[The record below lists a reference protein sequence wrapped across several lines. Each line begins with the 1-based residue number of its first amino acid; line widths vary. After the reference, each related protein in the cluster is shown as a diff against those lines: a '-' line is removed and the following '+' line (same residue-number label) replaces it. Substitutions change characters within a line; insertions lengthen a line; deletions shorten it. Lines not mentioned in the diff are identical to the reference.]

1 MHARVVEVVAR
12 IADSV
17 VDLAH
22 VGIRGR
28 YRIGTAPEV
37 ELPVAA
43 GALRAFPVLDLGFV
57 FRRPAG
63 LPAILHAE
71 GTSLPITDAELR
83 LRPGWRIE
91 IPLGRVTLSLALVE
105 RPRIA
110 VPRRRAEL
118 RPFVYGA
125 AVLVVHLVVWAAAML
140 VEPIER
146 LAIEVEAAPR
156 PPHVRVAHVEEPP
169 PPPPPSKQ
177 AAATGG
183 GGASAPEPDGGQRGP
198 RDPKARAIASARQGG
213 MMAAL
218 GDLSALIPK
227 VDVRKLVNDSVFYDE
242 EAATRGN
249 FGNSRRF
256 DPTKNCTDCGTV
268 KTGRYA
274 TVSKGRGAGE
284 DYRLPGEVAHPQP
297 LISPCEPS
305 DCRVTG
311 ASSLA
316 IVRHD
321 VDLRLGAFGY
331 CYQRF
336 ARKQLKG
343 LIVLD
348 FAIAPDGHVHS
359 ARARGL
365 DEIRDC
371 IVDVLNVI
379 PFPLAEAGTTVKYPL
394 SFQPSS

>member
-1 MHARVVEVVAR
+1 
-12 IADSV
+12 
-17 VDLAH
+17 
-22 VGIRGR
+22 
-28 YRIGTAPEV
+28 
-37 ELPVAA
+37 
-43 GALRAFPVLDLGFV
+43 
-57 FRRPAG
+57 
-63 LPAILHAE
+63 
-71 GTSLPITDAELR
+71 
-83 LRPGWRIE
+83 
-91 IPLGRVTLSLALVE
+91 
-105 RPRIA
+105 
-110 VPRRRAEL
+110 
-118 RPFVYGA
+118 
-125 AVLVVHLVVWAAAML
+125 
-140 VEPIER
+140 
-146 LAIEVEAAPR
+146 
-156 PPHVRVAHVEEPP
+156 
-169 PPPPPSKQ
+169 
-177 AAATGG
+177 
-183 GGASAPEPDGGQRGP
+183 
-198 RDPKARAIASARQGG
+198 
-213 MMAAL
+213 MAAL

-242 EAATRGN
+242 EAATHGN

-268 KTGRYA
+268 KAGRYA
-274 TVSKGRGAGE
+274 TVGKGRGAGD
-284 DYRLPGEVAHPQP
+284 DYRLPGEVLHAQP

-311 ASSLA
+311 ASTLA

-321 VDLRLGAFGY
+321 VDLRIGAFGY

-379 PFPLAEAGTTVKYPL
+379 PFPLADAGTTVKYPL